1 MKHSE
6 KTEIQ
11 FRLRNYISS
20 FSSQRKAAESLEN
33 CSEAIIIQIIKGE
46 WDKINDGMWRNIASQ
61 LGGITDLNKLVETQ
75 NFMTLLLYFVTAKEE
90 GASFALVGD
99 SGWGK
104 SFAAKWY
111 AVANRKA
118 NVFYLECAEYWNKR
132 MFLMKLM
139 AQMGRNGYGL
149 TTAEL
154 METIVRE
161 MRRMEKPV
169 VLMDEIDKLPD
180 AVLKFF
186 ITFYNEL
193 NKTCGFVWVS
203 TDAIKKRI
211 RKGMDK
217 NTSGFQELFS
227 RIGATYISLNKPS
240 ADEIKEICIVNG
252 ITDPEAIT
260 IACNEVKELNGD
272 LRRVDRILLKSKV
285 KKNFRNL
292 KSAA

>member
-11 FRLRNYISS
+11 FRLQNYISS

-33 CSEAIIIQIIKGE
+33 CSEAIIIQIIKSD

-61 LGGITDLNKLVETQ
+61 LGGITEFNKVVETQ
-75 NFMTLLLYFVTAKEE
+75 NFMTLLLYFMTAKEE
-90 GASFALVGD
+90 GASFSLVGD

-111 AVANRKA
+111 AFANRKS

-149 TTAEL
+149 STAEL

-193 NKTCGFVWVS
+193 NKTCGFVWLS

-240 ADEIKEICIVNG
+240 SDEVKEICIVNG
-252 ITDPEAIT
+252 ITDHEAVT
-260 IACNEVKELNGD
+260 IACNEVKDLNGD

-285 KKNFRNL
+285 KKHYKTL
-292 KSAA
+292 KVAS